1 MTKDPNQI
9 IDGEINKLQSD
20 FEILQR
26 IDLKPFDKDH
36 AMVIARSLD

>member
-1 MTKDPNQI
+1 MDEQVLVSFRHQ
-9 IDGEINKLQSD
+9 KLQID

-36 AMVIARSLD
+36 AMIIARSLN